1 MINKLSLSLLAFLFC
16 MSCFSQEKSEDKTA
30 LQLNA
35 LFSDHMVLQQNT
47 KVAFWGT
54 YTPNKKLTIS
64 ASWGKKTMTIA
75 DAQGH
80 WKLNLETPKAG
91 GPFKVEIETDKYSK
105 ILTDI
110 MIGEVWLASGQSNM
124 EMTLRGWPPN
134 DIIDNSEEEIAKA
147 DYPEIRMFTVR
158 KQLSLNPEHDL
169 TGNWEISKSET
180 AGRFSA
186 SAYFFARKL
195 HKTLNVPIGI
205 IHSSWG
211 GTPAESWTSNQ
222 VINEIGDFDD
232 VLKELD
238 DISDYKEE
246 SDWFSKWETA
256 TVPLDDKGWDKLTFY
271 DNELKQIQYND
282 SKWDDIYL
290 PGRFDD
296 IVKGD
301 FDGVMWFRKII
312 HIKNIDLNYTLS
324 IGAIDD
330 MDVIYINGQK
340 IGSYAGI
347 SYANTKRTY
356 KIPKSFLNKGD
367 NTIAIRAIDVGG
379 PGLFKGPMVLD
390 NQTGSKISLSGSWK
404 SKIVAEIYK
413 NKFYFYGINK
423 LDLSKRVTIVKLK
436 PGTPSVLYNAMIHP
450 LIPYTIR
457 GAIWY
462 QGESNVGRAEQYQ
475 RLFPAMIKDWRAQWN
490 YDFPFYFVQIAPY
503 QYHRNKDVFL
513 DQSQK
518 LREAQR
524 HALKTKNTGMVVTLD
539 IGNFNNIHPSNKQDI
554 GKRLAGLALANDY
567 GEAIVSSGPL
577 YRSYKKV
584 GQKLI
589 LNFDYTGSG
598 LMAKGDLLGFE
609 IAGDDKKYVFANA
622 KIVKNKIELSAGT
635 ISEPIY
641 VRYGWKDKAV
651 PSLFNIE
658 GLPASSFTSEK

>member
-1 MINKLSLSLLAFLFC
+1 
-16 MSCFSQEKSEDKTA
+16 
-30 LQLNA
+30 
-35 LFSDHMVLQQNT
+35 MVLQQNT
-47 KVAFWGT
+47 NVAFWGI
-54 YTPNKKLTIS
+54 YTPNKKVTVS
-64 ASWGKKTMTIA
+64 GSWGKITTTIA
-75 DAQGH
+75 NAQGH

-91 GPFKVEIETDKYSK
+91 GPFKVEIETDKHSK
-105 ILTDI
+105 TLTDI

-147 DYPEIRMFTVR
+147 DYPEIRMFTVI
-158 KQLSLNPEHDL
+158 KQLSLDPENAL
-169 TGNWEISKSET
+169 TGNWKISSPET
-180 AGRFSA
+180 TGDFSA

-222 VINEIGDFDD
+222 AINEIGDFDD
-232 VLKELD
+232 ILKKLD
-238 DISDYKEE
+238 DISDHKEE

-256 TVPLDDKGWDKLTFY
+256 SVPLDDKGWDKLAFY

-282 SKWDDIYL
+282 SQWDDMYL

-312 HIKNIDLNYTLS
+312 NIENIDSDYTLS
-324 IGAIDD
+324 IGAVDD

-347 SYANTKRTY
+347 SYANTKREY

-379 PGLFKGPMVLD
+379 PGLFKGPMLLD
-390 NQTGSKISLSGSWK
+390 NQAGSKVSLSGNWK
-404 SKIVAEIYK
+404 SKMVAEIYK
-413 NKFYFYGINK
+413 NKFYFYGIDK
-423 LDLSKRVTIVKLK
+423 LDLSKRAISIKLN
-436 PGTPSVLYNAMIHP
+436 PGIPSVLYNAMIHP
-450 LIPYTIR
+450 LIPYTIK

-462 QGESNVGRAEQYQ
+462 QGEANVGRAEQYQ
-475 RLFPAMIKDWRAQWN
+475 RLFPAMIKDWRTQWN
-490 YDFPFYFVQIAPY
+490 YDFPFYFVQIAPF
-503 QYHRNKDVFL
+503 QYHGNNDVSL

-524 HALKTKNTGMVVTLD
+524 HALKTKYTGMVVTLD
-539 IGNFNNIHPSNKQDI
+539 IGNFNNIHPSNKQDV
-554 GKRLAGLALANDY
+554 GRRLARLALANDY
-567 GEAIVSSGPL
+567 GKPIVPSGPL
-577 YRSYKKV
+577 FKSLKV
-584 GQKLI
+584 VEQKMI
-589 LNFDYTGSG
+589 LDFDYTGSG

-609 IAGDDKKYVFANA
+609 IAGTDKNYVYANA
-622 KIVKNKIELSAGT
+622 KIVDNKIELSASA
-635 ISEPIY
+635 ISKPMY
-641 VRYGWKDKAV
+641 VRYGWKNKAV

-658 GLPASSFTSEK
+658 GLPASSFISE